1 MPLLLFIVSPL
12 NIVVMEQLEKKTKQ
26 VIEDV
31 RHLFALCDTY
41 EKLLFVSNLINPA
54 MDELMEQIDV
64 AS

>member
-1 MPLLLFIVSPL
+1 
-12 NIVVMEQLEKKTKQ
+12 MEQLEKKTKQ